1 MRTAIMNTRWIIAVL
16 HLLGMALALGSA
28 TSRARAFEGPLDTA
42 GVQRVL
48 RADNYWAL
56 SALILLGT
64 GLWRAFGGLEK
75 GTSFY
80 LDSNLFWIK
89 MTLFLV
95 ILVLE
100 VGPMVALIQWRAA
113 LRKSAFVDTSRAAL
127 FARISATQ
135 AVLVGMMVVAAAGMA
150 RAFDL

>member
-1 MRTAIMNTRWIIAVL
+1 MNTRWIIAVL

-80 LDSNLFWIK
+80 LDSNLFWVK

>member
-1 MRTAIMNTRWIIAVL
+1 MNVRWIVAAV
-16 HLLGMALALGSA
+16 HLLGMALALGA
-28 TSRARAFEGPLDTA
+28 AASRARAFDGHLDTA

-48 RADNYWAL
+48 RADNYWGL

-75 GTSFY
+75 GTPFY

-89 MTLFLV
+89 MGLFVTVL
-95 ILVLE
+95 ILE
-100 VGPMVALIQWRAA
+100 VGPMIALIKWRAA
-113 LRKSAFVDTSRAAL
+113 LRQSAFVDTSRAAV

-135 AVLVGMMVVAAAGMA
+135 AVIVGLMVVAAAGMA

>member
-1 MRTAIMNTRWIIAVL
+1 MVAAL
-16 HLLGMALALGSA
+16 HLLGMAMAIGAA
-28 TSRARAFEGPLDTA
+28 TSRARAFDGHLDTA

-48 RADNYWAL
+48 RADNYWGL

-89 MTLFLV
+89 MGLFVTVL
-95 ILVLE
+95 ILE
-100 VGPMVALIQWRAA
+100 IGPMVALMKWRAS

-127 FARISATQ
+127 FARISVTQ
-135 AVLVGMMVVAAAGMA
+135 AVIIGLMVVAAAGMA
-150 RAFDL
+150 RAFDV

>member
-1 MRTAIMNTRWIIAVL
+1 MNTRWIIAVL

-28 TSRARAFEGPLDTA
+28 TSRARAFEGHLDTA

-48 RADNYWAL
+48 RADNYWGL
-56 SALILLGT
+56 SALILVGT

-80 LDSNLFWIK
+80 LDSNLFWVK

-113 LRKSAFVDTSRAAL
+113 MRRNAFVDTSRAAL

>member
-1 MRTAIMNTRWIIAVL
+1 MVAAL
-16 HLLGMALALGSA
+16 HLLGMALAIGAA
-28 TSRARAFEGPLDTA
+28 TSRARAFDGHLDTA

-48 RADNYWAL
+48 RADNYWGL

-80 LDSNLFWIK
+80 LESNLFWIK
-89 MTLFLV
+89 MGLFVTVL
-95 ILVLE
+95 ILE
-100 VGPMVALIQWRAA
+100 IGPMVALIRWRAA

-127 FARISATQ
+127 FARISASQ
-135 AVLVGMMVVAAAGMA
+135 AVLVGLIVIAAAGMA